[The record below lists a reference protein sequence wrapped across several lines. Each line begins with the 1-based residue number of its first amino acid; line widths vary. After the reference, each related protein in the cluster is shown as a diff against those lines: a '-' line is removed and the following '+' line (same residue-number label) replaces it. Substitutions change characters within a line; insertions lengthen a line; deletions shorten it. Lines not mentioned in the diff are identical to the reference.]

1 MTNLTAFL
9 SQNKIKQENIK
20 FVASNNFIDENKNP
34 IEWEI
39 RAISQ
44 NEADELRKSCT
55 KRVKI
60 AGKGYINETDTDLY
74 MSKVAAA
81 CTVFPD
87 LKNKELQDSYK
98 VMGDDQLLK
107 AMLSLGEYTTYIQK
121 ISDINGFDISLDE
134 AVDEAKN

>member
-20 FVASNNFIDENKNP
+20 FVASNNFIDENKKP